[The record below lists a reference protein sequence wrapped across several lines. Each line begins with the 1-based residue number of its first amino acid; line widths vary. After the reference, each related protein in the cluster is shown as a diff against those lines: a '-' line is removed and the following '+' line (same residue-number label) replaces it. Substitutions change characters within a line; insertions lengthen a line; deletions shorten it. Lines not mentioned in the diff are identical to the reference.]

1 VSLLADDLNAAESE
15 GQLGSYR
22 LGELGSRI
30 MEAGSRFG
38 TKGHHQSYCTAIDK
52 IRVEAGLR

>member
-1 VSLLADDLNAAESE
+1 
-15 GQLGSYR
+15 
-22 LGELGSRI
+22 